1 MSLKIEDIMVID
13 VKTADITSTI
23 TDIVK
28 EMYNN
33 EIGSVIITK
42 DNRPIGIITERDIV
56 QKIVV
61 PGKNA
66 NELQAQDIMSTP
78 LKTGSKDMSLLD
90 AIRILVLNRIKKLP
104 IMDDNDN
111 LIGIISLFDL
121 VRWTPLV
128 QQMDM
133 E

>member
-78 LKTGSKDMSLLD
+78 LNYSPC
-90 AIRILVLNRIKKLP
+90 LV
-104 IMDDNDN
+104 DDKGVEPSTD
-111 LIGIISLFDL
+111 
-121 VRWTPLV
+121 
-128 QQMDM
+128 
-133 E
+133 

>member
-128 QQMDM
+128 QQMDK

>member
-121 VRWTPLV
+121 VRWTPL
-128 QQMDM
+128 
-133 E
+133 